1 MVSAKTNAVS
11 NKQIIRN
18 KDGSIRKQMGRK
30 PQFSTIGTQARGS
43 VSEGNLSHTSSTH
56 FTKNISNKSTKSVEV
71 AHDEEMEEDI
81 VDPIVEADAPVGR
94 QIMNDFMNMT
104 QNMFQEI
111 QARMETQSVNMENKL
126 AQIQTQLV
134 VPPTTSKVLEYV
146 STRPQIPAGQSIN
159 NRQLETVIAP
169 ALDSTNLTCGRNRT
183 ATRIQ
188 QNG

>member
-56 FTKNISNKSTKSVEV
+56 FTKNVSKKSTKSVEV
-71 AHDEEMEEDI
+71 ALDEEMEEDI
-81 VDPIVEADAPVGR
+81 VDPIVVGR

-134 VPPTTSKVLEYV
+134 VPPTTS
-146 STRPQIPAGQSIN
+146 
-159 NRQLETVIAP
+159 
-169 ALDSTNLTCGRNRT
+169 
-183 ATRIQ
+183 
-188 QNG
+188 